1 MKNLINKFFSEDQE
15 TVPLNVEC
23 FELMGFSRNQKNF
36 LWSDPQGVIVF
47 ALTPLIHENFQLTL
61 EWLMPFM
68 KEAGYEPDVTNTD
81 PGAYFTWDFVLDGE
95 GVDCA
100 PKLITDPSNWAKP
113 ACLSAIPNLKKI
125 KEEKKK

>member
-1 MKNLINKFFSEDQE
+1 MKTK

-23 FELMGFSRNQKNF
+23 FELMGFPADKPLDGFYDSEGNIPPAGDR
-36 LWSDPQGVIVF
+36 
-47 ALTPLIHENFQLTL
+47 PLIHEDFQLTL

-68 KEAGYEPDVTNTD
+68 REAGYEPDVTNTD

-100 PKLITDPSNWAKP
+100 PKLITDPSNWAEP
-113 ACLSAIPNLKKI
+113 ACRAAIPILKMLPILKKL